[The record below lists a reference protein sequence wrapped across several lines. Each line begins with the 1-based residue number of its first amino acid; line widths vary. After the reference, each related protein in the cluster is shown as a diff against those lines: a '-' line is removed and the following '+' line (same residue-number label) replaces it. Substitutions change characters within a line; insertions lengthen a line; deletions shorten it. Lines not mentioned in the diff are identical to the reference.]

1 MQRTCSAPWCAYAA
15 AAAACVMA
23 AAAARAT
30 VVDRT
35 AKVDDTTVYYKV
47 VLPDNFDPHK
57 SYPGVLAFG
66 GGSQDMSS
74 VERVIERY
82 FRDQAEKRGYIVI
95 VPAAPSDLMY
105 YQGGERNIFP
115 DFLKQLLA
123 LYRIEGNK
131 FHAAGPS
138 VGGLTAFRVAAL
150 NPEYFLSVT
159 AFPGYLREDTP
170 DRLQAMMKL
179 CVNMF
184 VGEND
189 PLGWQRYMQRQA
201 QEFND
206 NGISAQY
213 NVEPG
218 QAHSLDTLAG
228 PNQGRLFDLFA
239 RAQDGC
245 SKQPPPQ

>member
-1 MQRTCSAPWCAYAA
+1 MPCCRWVVWCGLAALSANTYAD
-15 AAAACVMA
+15 VI
-23 AAAARAT
+23 
-30 VVDRT
+30 DRS
-35 AKVDDTTVYYKV
+35 AKVDDTTIYYKV
-47 VLPDNFDPHK
+47 VLPNNFDPAK
-57 SYPGVLAFG
+57 TYPGVLGFG
-66 GGSQDMSS
+66 GGSQDMES
-74 VERVIERY
+74 VNRVVERY

-115 DFLKQLLA
+115 DFLKQLLSQ
-123 LYRIEGNK
+123 YRIQGGK

-150 NPEYFLSVT
+150 NPQYFLSIT

-170 DRLQAMMKL
+170 DRLQAMSKL

-189 PLGWQRYMQRQA
+189 PLGWQRYMQRQSE
-201 QEFND
+201 EFSD
-206 NGISAQY
+206 NGITAQY
-213 NVEPG
+213 NVEQG

-228 PNQGRLFDLFA
+228 ANAARLFDLFA
-239 RAQDGC
+239 QAQNGC
-245 SKQPPPQ
+245 GKNN

>member
-1 MQRTCSAPWCAYAA
+1 MPCSRWIVCCALAA
-15 AAAACVMA
+15 LS
-23 AAAARAT
+23 AT
-30 VVDRT
+30 AHADVIDRS
-35 AKVDDTTVYYKV
+35 AKVDDTTIYYKV
-47 VLPDNFDPHK
+47 VLPNHFDPART
-57 SYPGVLAFG
+57 YPAVLGFG
-66 GGSQDMSS
+66 GGSQDMDS
-74 VERVIERY
+74 VNRVIERY

-95 VPAAPSDLMY
+95 VPAVPSDLMY

-115 DFLKQLLA
+115 DFLKQLLSQ
-123 LYRIEGNK
+123 YRIEGNK

-150 NPEYFLSVT
+150 NPQYFLSIT

-170 DRLQAMMKL
+170 DRLQAMSKL

-201 QEFND
+201 EEFSE

-213 NVEPG
+213 NVEQG

-228 PNQGRLFDLFA
+228 ANAARLFDLFA
-239 RAQDGC
+239 QAQNGC
-245 SKQPPPQ
+245 GKNP

>member
-1 MQRTCSAPWCAYAA
+1 MQRWRLALWCSCAAVA
-15 AAAACVMA
+15 L
-23 AAAARAT
+23 AAARAP
-30 VVDRT
+30 VHAAVIDRT

-47 VLPDNFDPHK
+47 VLPNNFDPSK
-57 SYPGVLAFG
+57 TYPGVLGFG
-66 GGSQDMSS
+66 GGSQDMSA
-74 VERVIERY
+74 VDRVIERY
-82 FRDQAEKRGYIVI
+82 FRDQAEKRGYVVI
-95 VPAAPSDLMY
+95 VPATPSDLMY

-123 LYRIEGNK
+123 LYHIEDNK
-131 FHAAGPS
+131 FHVAGPS

-170 DRLQAMMKL
+170 DRLQAMTNL

-201 QEFND
+201 AEFNEH
-206 NGISAQY
+206 GINAEY
-213 NVEPG
+213 TVEAG

-228 PNQGRLFDLFA
+228 PNAGRLFDLFA
-239 RAQDGC
+239 KAQNGC
-245 SKQPPPQ
+245 GRKDQP

>member
-1 MQRTCSAPWCAYAA
+1 MPPSRWTLWYLLAALSATAQAD
-15 AAAACVMA
+15 
-23 AAAARAT
+23 
-30 VVDRT
+30 VVDRS
-35 AKVDDTTVYYKV
+35 AKVDDTTIYYKV
-47 VLPDNFDPHK
+47 VLPDHFDPHK
-57 SYPGVLAFG
+57 SYPGVLGFG
-66 GGSQDMSS
+66 GGSQDMNS
-74 VERVIERY
+74 VDRVIERY

-95 VPAAPSDLMY
+95 VPASPSDLMY

-115 DFLKQLLA
+115 DFLKQLLSQ
-123 LYRIEGNK
+123 YRIEGNK

-150 NPEYFLSVT
+150 NPQYFLSIT

-170 DRLQAMMKL
+170 DRLQAMSPL

-201 QEFND
+201 EQFNEH
-206 NGISAQY
+206 GITAQY
-213 NVEPG
+213 NLERG

-228 PNQGRLFDLFA
+228 PNAARLFDLFA
-239 RAQDGC
+239 QAQNGC
-245 SKQPPPQ
+245 GKNN

>member
-1 MQRTCSAPWCAYAA
+1 MSSARWSLCCLLLAALSANTYAA
-15 AAAACVMA
+15 VI
-23 AAAARAT
+23 
-30 VVDRT
+30 DRT
-35 AKVDDTTVYYKV
+35 AKVDDATIYYKV
-47 VLPDNFDPHK
+47 VLPDNFDPK
-57 SYPGVLAFG
+57 KTYPGVLGFG
-66 GGSQDMSS
+66 GGSQDMDS
-74 VERVIERY
+74 VNRVIDRY

-115 DFLKQLLA
+115 DFIKQLLSQ
-123 LYRIEGNK
+123 YRIKDNK

-150 NPEYFLSVT
+150 NPQYFLSIT

-170 DRLQAMMKL
+170 DRLQAMSKL
-179 CVNMF
+179 CVTMF

-201 QEFND
+201 EEFSE
-206 NGISAQY
+206 NGITAQY
-213 NVEPG
+213 NVEQG

-228 PNQGRLFDLFA
+228 PNAGRLFDLFA
-239 RAQDGC
+239 QAQNGC
-245 SKQPPPQ
+245 GKSS

>member
-1 MQRTCSAPWCAYAA
+1 MWRFRSMIWCALAA
-15 AAAACVMA
+15 SLSANAHAAVI
-23 AAAARAT
+23 
-30 VVDRT
+30 DRS
-35 AKVDDTTVYYKV
+35 AKVDDTTIYYRV
-47 VLPDNFDPHK
+47 VLPNDFDPAK
-57 SYPGVLAFG
+57 TYPGVLGFG
-66 GGSQDMSS
+66 GGSQDMDS
-74 VERVIERY
+74 VNRVIDRY

-95 VPAAPSDLMY
+95 VPASPSDLMY

-115 DFLKQLLA
+115 DFLQQLLSQ
-123 LYRIEGNK
+123 YRIQDHK

-150 NPEYFLSVT
+150 NPQYFLSIT

-170 DRLQAMMKL
+170 DRVQGISKL

-184 VGEND
+184 VGEHD

-201 QEFND
+201 EEFSEQ
-206 NGISAQY
+206 GITAQY

-228 PNQGRLFDLFA
+228 ANAARLFDLFA
-239 RAQDGC
+239 QAQNGC
-245 SKQPPPQ
+245 GKNN